1 MMSHMCTSQPA
12 RRPSTRD
19 LQNSP
24 DMKHWK
30 KEQDRQR
37 VKAEQDRI
45 AAELE
50 KKYVV
55 ARVMF
60 PHQDLASGTDLNA
73 WV

>member
-1 MMSHMCTSQPA
+1 MSRMCTSQPA

-50 KKYVV
+50 KKYVMPQCPGFIT
-55 ARVMF
+55 RF
-60 PHQDLASGTDLNA
+60 TNRD
-73 WV
+73 